1 MKDKKNGTE
10 KIKNTVALKRGIYSI
25 ILSVLFIVGVVLITA
40 LATALSA
47 RYPLEL
53 DLTANKEHTM
63 SSDNVKYIRSVDKKV
78 DIYVCLTEDEYN
90 CTSDTGYTL
99 AYYAAKTDF
108 VDASGV
114 NTSYYVQTVEML
126 KKYAQYN
133 DNITVT
139 FLDMSQPSAKEVTDR
154 FTDYKTTYGDILVES
169 TFAVGGENV
178 TRRTA
183 VLYKDVYTLKAGDAS
198 TENYRQYAAMGVNYA
213 LYGQGIGYMITEN
226 NVEQAISAAI
236 YKVTS
241 ETTPVFLVPSTY
253 CNVDSIKGALEG
265 TLKSNNFD
273 VVYKDGMLSTLLTS
287 DSYDAYTGIILSDCT
302 SDITGA
308 DRTAIE
314 SFLDN
319 GGNKGKS
326 LLYFAGTGTYKLTNI
341 CALLGDWGIG
351 FDSGILYETNKSM
364 YIANDP
370 TSFYYRS
377 LETDYTKTADSLSSI
392 CFTAEN
398 SVPMSQLYETSSTAT
413 YVRTTKVA
421 MRTAGG
427 TVVVMPAGESK
438 DTWTPESD
446 TDKDAYPTVIVSEDQ
461 ATVGSDFV
469 FSGVAAFAS
478 ADFISSDWSQYTN
491 VANLNATLDITN
503 YLTGSTDNPFN
514 FVAKKL
520 TNEDFK
526 VNVTE
531 SKTLAIRI
539 IFMAVVPI
547 IIIGTGITVWIRRK
561 TK

>member
-63 SSDNVKYIRSVDKKV
+63 SSDNVKYIRSVNKKV

-99 AYYAAKTDF
+99 AYYAANTDF

-169 TFAVGGENV
+169 TFAVDGENV

-183 VLYKDVYTLKAGDAS
+183 VLYKDVYTLKAGDTN

-273 VVYKDGMLSTLLTS
+273 IVYKDGMLSTLLTS

-326 LLYFAGTGTYKLTNI
+326 LLYFAGTGTYKLTNL

-351 FDSGILYETNKSM
+351 FGSGILYETNKSM

-392 CFTAEN
+392 CFTAAN

-503 YLTGSTDNPFN
+503 YLTGSADNPFN

>member
-1 MKDKKNGTE
+1 MNEKNNKTG
-10 KIKNTVALKRGIYSI
+10 KVKNTVALKRGIYSI

-63 SSDNVKYIRSVDKKV
+63 SSDNVKYIKSVNKKV
-78 DIYVCLTEDEYN
+78 NIYVCLTEDEYN

-99 AYYAAKTDF
+99 AYYAANTDF

-114 NTSYYVQTVEML
+114 NTSYYVQTIEML

-183 VLYKDVYTLKAGDAS
+183 VLYKDVYTLKAGDTN

-226 NVEQAISAAI
+226 KVEQAISAAI

-273 VVYKDGMLSTLLTS
+273 IVYKDGMLSTLLTS

-351 FDSGILYETNKSM
+351 FDSGILYETNNSM
-364 YIANDP
+364 YIAKDP

-377 LETDYTKTADSLSSI
+377 LETDYTKTADSLSNI
-392 CFTAEN
+392 CFTAAN
-398 SVPMSQLYETSSTAT
+398 SVPMRQLYENSSTAT
-413 YVRTTKVA
+413 YVRETTVA
-421 MRTAGG
+421 MRTASG

-438 DTWTPESD
+438 DTWKPESD

-461 ATVGSDFV
+461 ATVESNFV

-478 ADFISSDWSQYTN
+478 ADFISSDWSQYTS

-520 TNEDFK
+520 TNEDFR

-547 IIIGTGITVWIRRK
+547 IIVAVGITVWIRRK

>member
-1 MKDKKNGTE
+1 MKNKKNMAE
-10 KIKNTVALKRGIYSI
+10 NIKNTVALKRGIYSI

-63 SSDNVKYIRSVDKKV
+63 SSDNVKYIKSVDKKV

-99 AYYAAKTDF
+99 AYYAASNDF

-169 TFAVGGENV
+169 TFEVGGENV

-183 VLYKDVYTLKAGDAS
+183 VLYKDVYTLKAGDTN
-198 TENYRQYAAMGVNYA
+198 TENYRQYAAMGINYA

-253 CNVDSIKGALEG
+253 CNTDSIKGALEG

-273 VVYKDGMLSTLLTS
+273 IEYKEGMLSTLLTS
-287 DSYDAYTGIILSDCT
+287 DVYDTYTGIILSDCT

-326 LLYFAGTGTYKLTNI
+326 LLYFAGTGTYKLTNL

-351 FDSGILYETNKSM
+351 FGSGILYETNKSM

-392 CFTAEN
+392 CFTAAN

-427 TVVVMPAGESK
+427 TVVVMPAGENK
-438 DTWTPESD
+438 DSWTPESD
-446 TDKDAYPTVIVSEDQ
+446 TDKDAYPTIIVSEDQ
-461 ATVGSDFV
+461 ETVGTDFV

-478 ADFISSDWSQYTN
+478 TDFISSDWSQYTN

-547 IIIGTGITVWIRRK
+547 IIVAVGITVWIRRK

>member
-287 DSYDAYTGIILSDCT
+287 DSYDAYTGTILSDCT

-392 CFTAEN
+392 CFTAAN

-438 DTWTPESD
+438 DTWKPESD

>member
-273 VVYKDGMLSTLLTS
+273 IVYKDGMLSTLLTS

-377 LETDYTKTADSLSSI
+377 LETDYTKTADSLSNI
-392 CFTAEN
+392 CFTAAN
-398 SVPMSQLYETSSTAT
+398 SVPMRQLYENSSTAT

>member
-273 VVYKDGMLSTLLTS
+273 IVYKDGMLSTLLTS

-547 IIIGTGITVWIRRK
+547 IIVAVGITVWIRRK

>member
-1 MKDKKNGTE
+1 M
-10 KIKNTVALKRGIYSI
+10 
-25 ILSVLFIVGVVLITA
+25 LITA

-63 SSDNVKYIRSVDKKV
+63 SSDNVKYIKSVNKKV

-99 AYYAAKTDF
+99 AYYAANTDF

-226 NVEQAISAAI
+226 KVEQAISAAI

-273 VVYKDGMLSTLLTS
+273 IVYKDGMLSTLLTS

-351 FDSGILYETNKSM
+351 FDSGILYETNNSM
-364 YIANDP
+364 YIAKDP

-377 LETDYTKTADSLSSI
+377 LETDYTKTADSLSNI
-392 CFTAEN
+392 CFTAAN
-398 SVPMSQLYETSSTAT
+398 SVPMRQLYENSSTAT
-413 YVRTTKVA
+413 YVRKTTVA
-421 MRTAGG
+421 MRTASG

-438 DTWTPESD
+438 DTWKPESD

-478 ADFISSDWSQYTN
+478 ADFISSDWSQYTS

-520 TNEDFK
+520 TNEDFR

-547 IIIGTGITVWIRRK
+547 IIVAVGITVWIRRK